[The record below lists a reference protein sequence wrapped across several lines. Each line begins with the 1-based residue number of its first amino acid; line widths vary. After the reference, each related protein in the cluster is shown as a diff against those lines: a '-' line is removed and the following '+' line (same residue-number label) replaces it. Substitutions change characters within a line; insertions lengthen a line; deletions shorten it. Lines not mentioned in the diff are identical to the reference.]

1 MFKIEKTDLS
11 PDEFRMISHPI
22 ILKLFDVTKD
32 EIWSKLPPEYRTR
45 DDFMKI
51 KKSTE
56 KCDASKYGS
65 NTTQIM
71 KMLNRP
77 NLSQRNGLLIN
88 CIITADEL
96 ASIPH
101 FLVLK
106 IFDIAFFQNWQK
118 LPVEYTKRLEF
129 YKQSFCCCNSETG
142 RNLQAARKLTCWV
155 CMQNYD
161 RYTKTFDE

>member
-11 PDEFRMISHPI
+11 HDEFRMISHPI
-22 ILKLFDVTKD
+22 ILKLFDVTKE

-51 KKSTE
+51 KNSTE
-56 KCDASKYGS
+56 KCGEKCESDT
-65 NTTQIM
+65 NQIM
-71 KMLNRP
+71 KHLIQP
-77 NLSQRNGLLIN
+77 NLSRRNGLLIN

-106 IFDIAFFQNWQK
+106 IFDIAYSQVWQK
-118 LPVEYTKRLEF
+118 IPINYRKRLEF
-129 YKQSFCCCNSETG
+129 YKQSFRWCNSDTG
-142 RNLQAARKLTCWV
+142 RNLQAARKLTCSV

-161 RYTKTFDE
+161 RYTKMFDE

>member
-11 PDEFRMISHPI
+11 LDEFRMISHPI
-22 ILKLFDVTKD
+22 ILKLFDVTKE

-56 KCDASKYGS
+56 KREGDT
-65 NTTQIM
+65 NQFM
-71 KMLNRP
+71 KNLIRP
-77 NLSQRNGLLIN
+77 NLSHRNGLLIN

-106 IFDIAFFQNWQK
+106 IFDIAYSQVWQK
-118 LPVEYTKRLEF
+118 IPINYRKRLEF
-129 YKQSFCCCNSETG
+129 YTQSFCWCNSE
-142 RNLQAARKLTCWV
+142 NLQSARKLTCSV

-161 RYTKTFDE
+161 RYIKMFDE